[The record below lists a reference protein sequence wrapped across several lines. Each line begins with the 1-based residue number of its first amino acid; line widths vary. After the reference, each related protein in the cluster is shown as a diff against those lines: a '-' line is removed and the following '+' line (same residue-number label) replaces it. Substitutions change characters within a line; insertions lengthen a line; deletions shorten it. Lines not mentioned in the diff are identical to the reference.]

1 MQEIFE
7 ENKSKILYGA
17 IVWAP
22 MLETDNVYA
31 AKEHEIGFSDRR
43 VMQFWDP
50 VRIFGQLMS
59 QTLHLKTSIAWDVY
73 LVYPPDHSWET
84 ELPPQPKFWMHQLD
98 EEPTLF
104 LDPLRI
110 KRAVQTMIEKDKHE

>member
-31 AKEHEIGFSDRR
+31 AKERETRFSDRR

-50 VRIFGQLMS
+50 VRIFGQWMA

-73 LVYPPDHSWET
+73 LVYPPEHPWEAKI
-84 ELPPQPKFWMHQLD
+84 PPAPAFWMHQLN
-98 EEPTLF
+98 EEPTLL
-104 LDPLRI
+104 LDPPRL
-110 KRAVQTMIEKDKHE
+110 KQYVQTLIEKF